1 MRWMYLRQYMGVMPQ
16 NSLNALLKWC
26 WLEKP
31 GCWAICS
38 SEKAVL
44 ISRLPAYSRRIFVI
58 KCLGVVPMEWL
69 NRLRSVRGPIRN
81 ESVSACT
88 VTVLRLLRM

>member
-38 SEKAVL
+38 NEKAVL
-44 ISRLPAYSRRIFVI
+44 ISRLPRIFVI

-81 ESVSACT
+81 ASVSACT